1 MSTKLMG
8 ASWAVR
14 IDPSAKAVLVS
25 LADQANDDGECWPA
39 VGTIADRTCLSE
51 RTVQGAL
58 QRLQQAGW
66 LVCEVQGSRRR
77 TNRYLLDVERI
88 YAEQQA
94 AEALKA
100 SERALAKTQAQ
111 GLARAARAAETAAGT
126 PQQLHPRSSCTPQQL
141 HPHPAAAAPEPKEEP
156 NTNTPIPPLQGA
168 EGLEASDR
176 EAPRSKSSP
185 AHVRRAGTLKL
196 AEWLQ
201 LCADDGVKPIPADD
215 PVFDYA
221 DTVGLSRE
229 MVALAWFDFK
239 RKRLASG
246 KGQKDWRATFRNAV
260 RGNWARVW
268 MLTGADGT
276 AALTTVG
283 LQLQRELAAD
293 RARHAEGAQA

>member
-8 ASWAVR
+8 ASWSVC

-39 VGTIADRTCLSE
+39 VGTIAQRTCLGE

-100 SERALAKTQAQ
+100 SERAAAK
-111 GLARAARAAETAAGT
+111 AAEQRHQTAPGT

-168 EGLEASDR
+168 EGLEALGH
-176 EAPRSKSSP
+176 EAPRSKSRP

-201 LCADDGVKPIPADD
+201 LCADDGVKPIPAED

-229 MVALAWFDFK
+229 MVALAWFEFK

-246 KGQKDWRATFRNAV
+246 KGQKDWRATFRQAV

-283 LQLQRELAAD
+283 LQLQRELAAE
-293 RARHAEGAQA
+293 RARNTEGAQA